1 MMAVQGIATMR
12 LRIAMMFPIERC
24 ISVRAE
30 RNEQSDEEK
39 NSNRTEKRSN
49 SRTITGVGMAG
60 TARKRENFCMIVKRS
75 MLKKR
80 TGL

>member
-1 MMAVQGIATMR
+1 
-12 LRIAMMFPIERC
+12 MMFPIERC

-49 SRTITGVGMAG
+49 SSSLETRYLIWLCTTIEEGVD
-60 TARKRENFCMIVKRS
+60 TVKRGEGRQGKA
-75 MLKKR
+75 MRLQHWIQ
-80 TGL
+80 